1 MGLKLKISSGYFLL
15 ILVLASIIYLYHE
28 KEIRKDALR
37 KEENELADLHNLS
50 QRVYMYLLDLFSQS
64 EVAVAWT
71 EDDFADYCIKL
82 DDFHETLKTL
92 KGRIHTSQQQAR
104 VDTFALLL
112 NEKKQLLAT
121 IMITFDELSEVS
133 EIVSEQIPVIVS
145 QVRRGRTVPVQPTQT
160 NDTVVKSKPIQQE
173 KRKSIWNVFRRKEN
187 KSAYLT
193 QKEQAVIE
201 PKNEIKETRQEK
213 DIKNVRL
220 PIAVP
225 LLQNLSREVTERQK
239 IQRER
244 LLLQMDSLYKNNQ
257 LLSIRLNT
265 LISDFEREANLHL
278 LFRYE
283 ALQKSREQSSNIIA
297 GLAAFVFFLAVVL
310 YIIVHRD
317 INKRNRYQ
325 KALMVA
331 DEKSKEL
338 LQLRKNM
345 MLTISHDIRG
355 PLNTIIC
362 SAELAT
368 DIREKKKRNRHLEHI
383 KDSGNYILSLVNNL
397 LDMYRLNESKETRND
412 IPFQLNNLLERIVT
426 GFTLQAND
434 KGLIFNTDFTNIDVT
449 VRGDADRIEQIADN
463 LLTNAIKFTTSGTVG
478 CKANYMNSKLTLEIS
493 DTGIGMDSEVVERIF
508 TPFERVAS
516 SMNVEGFGL
525 GLSITKGL
533 VSLLEGTIRV
543 TSTPGKG
550 SCFTVTLPL
559 PETSEKIEEE
569 MNVSLSSGRLPRRVL
584 VIDDDPMQLE
594 VTKEI
599 MERNGIT
606 CQACHYAKDVVNELR
621 KAQYDLLLTDM
632 QMPGIN
638 GLELLQLLRTSNIG
652 DSKSIPIAAMTA
664 RGDKDKDSFVE
675 AGFIGC
681 IHKPFSTKELLCF
694 LSTLMTEKRKNRN
707 HYPKFSALTA
717 EVRGKREMLQ
727 LFIQESEENVFA
739 LEKALQNN
747 DYKRMRETVHRMM
760 PIWELLQVDEILHS
774 YQSVLH
780 NETILPDTIYRQ
792 TKQIASYIRELI
804 TEAKDEIAIMDDE
817 TENIDSRG

>member
-15 ILVLASIIYLYHE
+15 ILVLVSIIYLYHE

-92 KGRIHTSQQQAR
+92 KERIHTSQQQAR

-121 IMITFDELSEVS
+121 IMITFDELAEVG

-145 QVRRGRTVPVQPTQT
+145 QVRRGRTVPVQPIQI
-160 NDTVVKSKPIQQE
+160 NDTAVKSKPIQQK

-187 KSAYLT
+187 KSAYLM

-201 PKNEIKETRQEK
+201 QKNEIKETKQEK
-213 DIKNVRL
+213 GVKNVHL

-225 LLQNLSREVTERQK
+225 LLHNLSREVTERQK

-368 DIREKKKRNRHLEHI
+368 DTREKKKRNRHLDHI

-493 DTGIGMDSEVVERIF
+493 DTGIGMDSEVVGRIF

-525 GLSITKGL
+525 GLSITKAL

-559 PETSEKIEEE
+559 PETSVKIEEE

-594 VTKEI
+594 ITKEI

-606 CQACHYAKDVVNELR
+606 CQAYHYAKDVVNELR

-694 LSTLMTEKRKNRN
+694 LSTLMTEERKNRS

-717 EVRGKREMLQ
+717 EVRGRREMLQ
-727 LFIQESEENVFA
+727 LFIQESEENVYA
-739 LEKALQNN
+739 LEIALQNN

-792 TKQIASYIRELI
+792 TKQIISYIRELI